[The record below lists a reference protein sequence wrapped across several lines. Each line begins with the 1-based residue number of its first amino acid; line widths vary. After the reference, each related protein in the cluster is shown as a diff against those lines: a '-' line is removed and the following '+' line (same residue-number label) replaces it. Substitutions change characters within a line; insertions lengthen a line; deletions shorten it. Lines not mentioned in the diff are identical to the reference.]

1 MRKKTLSKALA
12 MAASLVL
19 CASMAAA
26 PVYAADTQEKEET
39 VYVKADAEGNT
50 QTVIVSDWLKNKKK
64 LTEIKD
70 VSDLNNIENVKGDET
85 YQKGKK
91 NNITWDSNGNDIYY
105 QGKTD
110 KELPVSMQVTY
121 YLDGKEISPKN
132 LAGKSGKV
140 RVRYEFTNHEVH
152 NGIYTPFTMITAVV
166 LPTEHFSNV
175 KMKNAKDISDGSKH
189 ILMGIAFPGLSD
201 SLKLKEST
209 IGQKF
214 DIPDSFEFT
223 ADVKDF
229 QMTVTATVASADTLS
244 EFGLDKVDTI
254 DELNDSLTTLSN
266 ASEKLVN
273 GSGELLSG
281 VKELRDASKTLKSGT
296 SVLNKKT
303 KELSKGLNT
312 LDSKKDDLISGAK
325 KLKKGTKDLK
335 SGTSELEKKT
345 KSLPSMMR
353 ELAAGLESMKSLTGS
368 LPSQQKL
375 QELASGLNSITSSF
389 ETIKSANTQ
398 YSQALQ
404 GQIDSLTAMLGRGN
418 ITDHADI
425 GDIKTAI
432 GTMQAV
438 QTKMKDE
445 NDTIDQQSR
454 ALSSSLAP
462 AKALIQKL
470 SDPSTQASFKKLNSL
485 DTKELTNA
493 ASSLRSAAVKLNKGA
508 GDLASGQSSLV
519 SGTSQLGQGIHT
531 AASGGKKLSSA
542 TATLASGGSKLSSGT
557 DALYTGADTLNSG
570 LIQFNQDGIQRL
582 VNIMDN
588 DVQNTLD
595 RINDTVKQGEKYQT
609 FTKKAKGTKGSVKFM
624 IETEE
629 IEK

>member
-1 MRKKTLSKALA
+1 
-12 MAASLVL
+12 
-19 CASMAAA
+19 
-26 PVYAADTQEKEET
+26 
-39 VYVKADAEGNT
+39 
-50 QTVIVSDWLKNKKK
+50 
-64 LTEIKD
+64 
-70 VSDLNNIENVKGDET
+70 
-85 YQKGKK
+85 
-91 NNITWDSNGNDIYY
+91 
-105 QGKTD
+105 
-110 KELPVSMQVTY
+110 MQVTY
-121 YLDGKEISPKN
+121 YLDGREISPKD
-132 LAGKSGKV
+132 LIGKSGKV
-140 RVRYEFTNHEVH
+140 RVRYEFTNHDVH
-152 NGIYTPFTMITAVV
+152 NGIYTPFTMITAVI

-175 KMKNAKDISDGSKH
+175 KMENARDISDGSKH
-189 ILMGIAFPGLSD
+189 ILMGVAFPGLSD
-201 SLKLKEST
+201 SLKLKDSA

-281 VKELRDASKTLKSGT
+281 VKELRDASKTLKNGT
-296 SVLNKKT
+296 AVLNKKT

-312 LDSKKDDLISGAK
+312 LDDKKDDLISGAK
-325 KLKKGTKDLK
+325 KLSKGTKDLK
-335 SGTSELEKKT
+335 AGTSELEKKT
-345 KSLPSMMR
+345 KSLPSMMK
-353 ELAAGLESMKSLTGS
+353 ELASGLENIKSLTGS
-368 LPSQQKL
+368 LPSRQKL
-375 QELASGLNSITSSF
+375 QELASGLDSITSSF
-389 ETIKSANTQ
+389 ETIKSANIQ

-404 GQIDSLTAMLGRGN
+404 GQIDSLTAMLGRG
-418 ITDHADI
+418 TVSDSADV
-425 GDIKTAI
+425 GDIRTAI
-432 GTMQAV
+432 GTMQAI
-438 QTKMKDE
+438 QGKMKDE
-445 NDTIDQQSR
+445 NDTIDQQSK

-470 SDPSTQASFKKLNSL
+470 SDPSTQASFKKLNRL
-485 DTKELTNA
+485 DTRELTTA

-508 GDLASGQSSLV
+508 GDLSSGQSDLV
-519 SGTSQLGQGIHT
+519 SGTNQLGQGIHT

-542 TATLASGGSKLSSGT
+542 TGTLASGGSKLSSGT
-557 DALYTGADTLNSG
+557 DALYTGADTLNTG

-582 VNIMDN
+582 VNIMDH

-595 RINDTVKQGEKYQT
+595 RINDTVKQGDKYQT

-629 IEK
+629 IE

>member
-1 MRKKTLSKALA
+1 MRKKTLSRALA

-26 PVYAADTQEKEET
+26 PVYAADSQEKEET

-64 LTEIKD
+64 SAEIKD
-70 VSDLNNIENVKGDET
+70 ATDLNDIENVKGDET
-85 YQKGKK
+85 FQKGGKHS
-91 NNITWDSNGNDIYY
+91 ITWDANGNDIYY

-121 YLDGKEISPKN
+121 YLDGKEISPKD
-132 LAGKSGKV
+132 LVGKSGKV
-140 RVRYEFTNHEVH
+140 RVRYEFTNHDVH

-175 KMKNAKDISDGSKH
+175 KMENAKDISDGSKH
-189 ILMGIAFPGLSD
+189 ILMGVAFPGLSD
-201 SLKLKEST
+201 SLKLKDSA

-223 ADVKDF
+223 ADVKNF

-244 EFGLDKVDTI
+244 EFGLDKADSI

-281 VKELRDASKTLKSGT
+281 VKELRDASKTLKNGT
-296 SVLNKKT
+296 AVLNKKT

-312 LDSKKDDLISGAK
+312 LDDKKDDLISGAK
-325 KLKKGTKDLK
+325 KLSKGTKDLK
-335 SGTSELEKKT
+335 AGTSELEKKT
-345 KSLPSMMR
+345 KSLPSMM
-353 ELAAGLESMKSLTGS
+353 K
-368 LPSQQKL
+368 
-375 QELASGLNSITSSF
+375 ELASGLNSITSSF

-404 GQIDSLTAMLGRGN
+404 GQIDSLTAMLGRGTV
-418 ITDHADI
+418 TDASDI

-432 GTMQAV
+432 GTMQAI
-438 QTKMKDE
+438 QGKMKDE
-445 NDTIDQQSR
+445 NDTIDQQSK

-485 DTKELTNA
+485 DTRELTTA

-508 GDLASGQSSLV
+508 GDLSSGQSSLV
-519 SGTSQLGQGIHT
+519 SGTNQLGQGIHT

-542 TATLASGGSKLSSGT
+542 TGTLASGGSKLSSGT
-557 DALYTGADTLNSG
+557 DALYTGADTLNTG
-570 LIQFNQDGIQRL
+570 LIQFNQDGIKRL
-582 VNIMDN
+582 VNIMDH

-595 RINDTVKQGEKYQT
+595 RINDTVKQGDKYQT

-629 IEK
+629 IE

>member
-1 MRKKTLSKALA
+1 MRKKKLSRTLA
-12 MAASLVL
+12 MAASMIL

-26 PVYAADTQEKEET
+26 PVYAADSQEKEET

-64 LTEIKD
+64 SAEIKD
-70 VSDLNNIENVKGDET
+70 ATDLNDIENVKGDET
-85 YQKGKK
+85 FQKGGKHS
-91 NNITWDSNGNDIYY
+91 ITWDANGNDIYY

-121 YLDGKEISPKN
+121 YLDGKEISPKD
-132 LAGKSGKV
+132 LVGKSGKV
-140 RVRYEFTNHEVH
+140 RVRYEFTNHDVH

-175 KMKNAKDISDGSKH
+175 KMENAKDISDGSKH
-189 ILMGIAFPGLSD
+189 ILMGVAFPGLSD
-201 SLKLKEST
+201 SLKLKDSA

-214 DIPDSFEFT
+214 NIPDSFEFT

-244 EFGLDKVDTI
+244 EFGLDKADSI

-281 VKELRDASKTLKSGT
+281 VKELRDASKTLKNGT
-296 SVLNKKT
+296 AVLNKKT

-312 LDSKKDDLISGAK
+312 LDDKKDDLISGAK
-325 KLKKGTKDLK
+325 KLSKGTKDLK
-335 SGTSELEKKT
+335 AGTSELEKKT
-345 KSLPSMMR
+345 KSLPSMMK
-353 ELAAGLESMKSLTGS
+353 ELASGLESMKSLTGS

-375 QELASGLNSITSSF
+375 QELASGLDSITSSF
-389 ETIKSANTQ
+389 ETIKSANIQ

-404 GQIDSLTAMLGRGN
+404 GQIDSLTAMLGRGTV
-418 ITDHADI
+418 TDASDI

-432 GTMQAV
+432 GTMQAI
-438 QTKMKDE
+438 QGKMKDE
-445 NDTIDQQSR
+445 NDTIDQQSK

-470 SDPSTQASFKKLNSL
+470 SDPSTQASFKELSSL
-485 DTKELTNA
+485 DTRELTTA

-508 GDLASGQSSLV
+508 GDLSSGQSSLV
-519 SGTSQLGQGIHT
+519 SGTNQLGQGIHT

-542 TATLASGGSKLSSGT
+542 TGTLASGGSKLSSGT
-557 DALYTGADTLNSG
+557 DALYTGADTLNTG
-570 LIQFNQDGIQRL
+570 LIQFNQDGIKRL
-582 VNIMDN
+582 VNIMDH

-595 RINDTVKQGEKYQT
+595 RINDTVKQGDKYQT

-629 IEK
+629 IE

>member
-1 MRKKTLSKALA
+1 MRKKALNRALA
-12 MAASLVL
+12 AAASLVL
-19 CASMAAA
+19 CSSMAIV
-26 PVYAADTQEKEET
+26 PVYAADSQEKEET

-64 LTEIKD
+64 SKEIKD
-70 VSDLNNIENVKGDET
+70 ASDLTDIENVKGDET

-91 NNITWDSNGNDIYY
+91 SSITWNSNGNDIYY

-121 YLDGKEISPKN
+121 YLDGKEISPKQ
-132 LAGKSGKV
+132 LVGKSGKV
-140 RVRYEFTNHEVH
+140 KVRYEFTNHDVH
-152 NGIYTPFTMITAVV
+152 DGIYTPFTMVTAIV

-189 ILMGIAFPGLSD
+189 ILMGVAFPGLSD
-201 SLKLKEST
+201 SLKLSEST
-209 IGQKF
+209 IGKKF

-266 ASEKLVN
+266 ASQKLVN

-296 SVLNKKT
+296 ATLNKKT

-312 LDSKKDDLISGAK
+312 LDRKKNDLISGTK
-325 KLKKGTKDLK
+325 KLKKGSKELK
-335 SGTSELEKKT
+335 AGTSQLEQKT
-345 KSLPSMMR
+345 KSLPSMMK
-353 ELAAGLESMKSLTGS
+353 ELASGLESMKSLTGS

-375 QELASGLNSITSSF
+375 QQLSAGLNSITSSF
-389 ETIKSANTQ
+389 DSIKGANEQ
-398 YSQALQ
+398 YIAALQ
-404 GQIDSLTAMLGRGN
+404 TQIDSLTTMLGRGN
-418 ITDHADI
+418 ITNANDI
-425 GDIKTAI
+425 QDVKTAI
-432 GTMQAV
+432 GTMQGI
-438 QTKMKDE
+438 QQKMRDE
-445 NDTIDQQSR
+445 NNTIDQQSK

-485 DTKELTNA
+485 DTKELTDA
-493 ASSLRSAAVKLNKGA
+493 ASSLRTAAVKLNKGA
-508 GDLASGQSSLV
+508 GDLVTGQSDLASGAN
-519 SGTSQLGQGIHT
+519 QLGDGIHT
-531 AASGGKKLSSA
+531 AATGGKKLSSA
-542 TATLASGGSKLSSGT
+542 TGTLASGGGKLSSGVDT
-557 DALYTGADTLNSG
+557 LYHGADDLDTG

-595 RINDTVKQGEKYQT
+595 RINDTVKQGDQYQT
-609 FTKKAKGTKGSVKFM
+609 FTKKTKDTKGSVKFM

-629 IEK
+629 IE